1 MSLKKLNLTSVP
13 IPFSGCAGNMNNFVN
28 KSVCENFC
36 SGAELKVSEY
46 CNWRKKSSICKLN
59 FYSTYQHWKGA
70 FEVAEKN
77 SGAICF
83 LSKVAGPC
91 DKKVSNFYYDPNH
104 KDCKHFLY
112 SGCGGNDNRY
122 YRCCSLK

>member
-1 MSLKKLNLTSVP
+1 M
-13 IPFSGCAGNMNNFVN
+13 
-28 KSVCENFC
+28 
-36 SGAELKVSEY
+36 
-46 CNWRKKSSICKLN
+46 
-59 FYSTYQHWKGA
+59 
-70 FEVAEKN
+70 AEKN

-122 YRCCSLK
+122 NVKSKFNPFQSQFIGSGVPSF